1 MSLMDCVCVCVCVC
15 VCACACVHERVCV
28 CACVCVHAWLCVCVS
43 VYTQMLIKLG
53 KDVSM
58 YMHTYTHC
66 SGTYV
71 QTYVHPLQL
80 SIQFAVVK
88 HHPQHP

>member
-1 MSLMDCVCVCVCVC
+1 MSLMDCVCVCACVHERARVCVC
-15 VCACACVHERVCV
+15 VCMCV
-28 CACVCVHAWLCVCVS
+28 CTCMVVCVCVS